1 MAIASCASWDLIDLR
16 CRSTAKIA
24 VTTGECIS
32 LWLRE
37 VGGAYWDDC
46 IAKEHQVSRRQG
58 VRLARE
64 IVDWLR

>member
-1 MAIASCASWDLIDLR
+1 
-16 CRSTAKIA
+16 

-46 IAKEHQVSRRQG
+46 IAKELQVSRRQG